1 MKKYNMSFIVLE
13 DMTLQM
19 SAGLKSTEFTCITAR
34 VGDVINGDIS
44 QVARPGLCLK
54 DDGKLAV
61 AADRDGG
68 LFPGGSLIAC
78 LLPQSQKLVT
88 DAGLEQDLK
97 SSDLSAIHV
106 VPEGKVTVGS
116 GLVVHSALQESLV
129 LGVGWVGALH
139 I

>member
-1 MKKYNMSFIVLE
+1 MSFIVLE

-19 SAGLKSTEFTCITAR
+19 STGLKSTEFTCITAR
-34 VGDVINGDIS
+34 VGDVINGNIS
-44 QVARPGLCLK
+44 QVARPSLCFK
-54 DDGKLAV
+54 DNGKLAV
-61 AADRDGG
+61 AADWDGG
-68 LFPGGSLIAC
+68 LFPGGSLIAR

-106 VPEGKVTVGS
+106 IPEGKVTVGS
-116 GLVVHSALQESLV
+116 GLVVHSTLQESLV
-129 LGVGWVGALH
+129 LGVGRGGALH

>member
-1 MKKYNMSFIVLE
+1 MKKYNLSFIVLE

-34 VGDVINGDIS
+34 VGDVINGNIS
-44 QVARPGLCLK
+44 QVARPSLCLK

-88 DAGLEQDLK
+88 DAGLEQDLE

-116 GLVVHSALQESLV
+116 GLVVHSAL
-129 LGVGWVGALH
+129 
-139 I
+139 

>member
-19 SAGLKSTEFTCITAR
+19 STGLKSTEFTCITAR
-34 VGDVINGDIS
+34 VGDVINGNIS
-44 QVARPGLCLK
+44 QVARPSLCFK
-54 DDGKLAV
+54 DNGKLAV

-68 LFPGGSLIAC
+68 LFPGGSLIAR

-106 VPEGKVTVGS
+106 IPEGKVTVGS
-116 GLVVHSALQESLV
+116 GLVVHSTLQESLV
-129 LGVGWVGALH
+129 LGVGRGGALH